1 MSIHELIAV
10 HILHLAD
17 DIRHPLKLLLSTRHP
32 QKVHLNMHGEVDQH
46 FVWCYCNI
54 WTIKHYIYQNI
65 ITNIKLAWLVQC

>member
-32 QKVHLNMHGEVDQH
+32 QKVHL
-46 FVWCYCNI
+46 
-54 WTIKHYIYQNI
+54 
-65 ITNIKLAWLVQC
+65 LAWESEVGNLGFVDDVF